1 MSKVRCYLFQ
11 CRNLPAADDDGA
23 SDPIITIFNTIN
35 LDVEDRMKSQVKETQ
50 KIDNNCDPMFYEVL
64 ELAIDYF
71 EGEDFPPFIFD
82 VYDVDKALIT
92 KDTRDY
98 LGRAVIQLKDSSY
111 KTVDE
116 MTDSEDLKPDVPK
129 WHPIRYAAGMPASGE
144 ILVSFL
150 FCAQDD
156 HTWKK

>member
-1 MSKVRCYLFQ
+1 
-11 CRNLPAADDDGA
+11 
-23 SDPIITIFNTIN
+23 
-35 LDVEDRMKSQVKETQ
+35 MKSQVKETQ
-50 KIDNNCDPMFYEVL
+50 KIDNNCDPMFYEIL

-82 VYDVDKALIT
+82 VYDVDKAFMG